1 MCKPMKIIKHLQ
13 LNGAETALFK
23 RFPCVIA
30 MGTFDGLHRGHQ
42 KVIARA
48 RDYAIKHGLK
58 LAVLTFSNHPY
69 TAINPAAI
77 PPQLIT
83 QEEKICLLKEW
94 GVSLLIDIPFNREFS
109 LLSPAEFLQRLTQFN
124 FQALVCGANF
134 SYGFRGAGNTE
145 TLKQFGLAHGFD
157 MVIQPLAQYQDEA
170 ISSTRIRCA
179 IAEGRLEDARNMLG
193 RFYSVQGVVQK
204 GRRRGRK
211 LGFPTANIPVDRCGT
226 SLPPSG
232 TYIIRARI
240 EDVLYDGV
248 GNLGMNPTF
257 DDVFREVLEVHLLN
271 CHQDLYG
278 KNLTVIF
285 CQFLRKERRFT
296 SLQELTA
303 QLEKDRQAA
312 CAYFA
317 AGAG

>member
-1 MCKPMKIIKHLQ
+1 MKIIKHLQ
-13 LNGAETALFK
+13 LNGAEIALFK

-30 MGTFDGLHRGHQ
+30 MGTFDGLHCGHQ

-48 RDYAIKHGLK
+48 REYAIKHGLK
-58 LAVLTFSNHPY
+58 LAVFTFSNHPY

-109 LLSPAEFLQRLTQFN
+109 LLSPADFLQRLTQFN

-145 TLKQFGLAHGFD
+145 TLKRSGLAHAFD
-157 MVIQPLAQYQDEA
+157 TVIQPLFQYQEEPV
-170 ISSTRIRCA
+170 SSTRIRCA
-179 IAEGRLEDARNMLG
+179 IAEGRLEDAGNMLG
-193 RFYSVQGVVQK
+193 RLYSVQGIVQK

-240 EDVLYDGV
+240 DGLLYDGI

-257 DDVFREVLEVHLLN
+257 NDVFREVLEVHLFN
-271 CHQDLYG
+271 CQQDLYG

-285 CQFLRKERRFT
+285 CKFLREEQRFA
-296 SLQELTA
+296 SSQELKA
-303 QLEKDRQAA
+303 QLEKDKQAA
-312 CAYFA
+312 YTYFTSSA
-317 AGAG
+317 E